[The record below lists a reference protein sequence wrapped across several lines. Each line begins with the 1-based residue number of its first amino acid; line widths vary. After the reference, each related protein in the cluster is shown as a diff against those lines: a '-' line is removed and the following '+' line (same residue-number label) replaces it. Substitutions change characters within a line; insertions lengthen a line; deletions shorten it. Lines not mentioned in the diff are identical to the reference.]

1 MLPSKVVSEPSV
13 VPIWRADGT
22 VYFEVQQP
30 LSERLCHWAV
40 VLLWLCVFST
50 AVGVVLWR

>member
-1 MLPSKVVSEPSV
+1 MQPSKAISEPSV

-30 LSERLCHWAV
+30 LSERLCDWAV
-40 VLLWLCVFST
+40 VVLWIGVFG
-50 AVGVVLWR
+50 AALAVVLWR

>member
-1 MLPSKVVSEPSV
+1 MPPSNALSEPTV
-13 VPIWRADGT
+13 VPVWRADGT

-40 VLLWLCVFST
+40 VLLWL
-50 AVGVVLWR
+50 AVLGVVLAVVVWS